1 MADFTRK
8 MIRRVLILTIGLVM
22 CGLTYGQ
29 EQNDT
34 TYSSTRLVPRFAING
49 QKGYGFEAGLFLN
62 QFHTRFPRHLGTL
75 LPFSSSGF
83 FLSSELCLSDFDK
96 LIIGP
101 KIGWELGVIGE
112 THGSF
117 FGAEFINYTDFED
130 YSPALMLKIGFPLMW
145 LNVGYG
151 YTMFFE
157 NTLKDQ
163 IGKHRLTVS
172 YTINRKANRE
182 YKRLQE
188 NLIKRN
194 AD

>member
-1 MADFTRK
+1 MITR
-8 MIRRVLILTIGLVM
+8 ILTLTLGLII
-22 CGLTYGQ
+22 CGLINGQ

-34 TYSSTRLVPRFAING
+34 TYSSTRLVPRFAISG
-49 QKGYGFEAGLFLN
+49 QKGYSIEAGLYLN
-62 QFHTRFPRHLGTL
+62 QFHTRFPRHSGTL
-75 LPFSSSGF
+75 LPFSSFGF
-83 FLSSELCLSDFDK
+83 FLSSEICLSDFDK
-96 LIIGP
+96 MIIGP
-101 KIGWELGVIGE
+101 KIGWELGVVGE

-130 YSPALMLKIGFPLMW
+130 YSPALMLKIGIPLMW

-157 NTLKDQ
+157 DSLKDQ

-172 YTINRKANRE
+172 YTINRKANKE

-188 NLIKRN
+188 KLINRTN
-194 AD
+194 